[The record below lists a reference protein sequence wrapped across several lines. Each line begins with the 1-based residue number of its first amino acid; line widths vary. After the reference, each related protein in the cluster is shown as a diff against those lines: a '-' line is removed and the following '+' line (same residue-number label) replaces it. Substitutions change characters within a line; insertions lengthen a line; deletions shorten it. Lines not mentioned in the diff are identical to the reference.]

1 MTGQQNK
8 VKFGLKNVHY
18 AVVLEETAESITYDT
33 PKRLPGAVEISIS
46 ANGEIVEK
54 FADDITYWSAEINNG
69 YDGELTI
76 ADIPDDFLTEVL
88 GLELKDGVIYESAD
102 LKAKKFALLFE
113 INGDAKARRAVLYY
127 CTATRPTITAKT
139 KEGTTVEPQDSQL
152 TFQARPRPTD
162 SMIKAQT
169 TVSVNEVV
177 YNNWYNEVYEK
188 TSGV

>member
-102 LKAKKFALLFE
+102 SKGKKFALLFE
-113 INGDAKARRAVLYY
+113 INGDVKARRSALYY
-127 CTATRPTITAKT
+127 CTATRPTVASKT
-139 KEGTTVEPQDSQL
+139 KEGATVEPQDSQL
-152 TFQARPRPTD
+152 SFQARPRPTD
-162 SMIKAQT
+162 GMIKAQT

-177 YNNWYNEVYEK
+177 YNNWYNEVHEK

>member
-18 AVVLEETAESITYDT
+18 AVVIEETAESITYDT

-76 ADIPDDFLTEVL
+76 ADITDDFLTEVL

-113 INGDAKARRAVLYY
+113 INGDVKARRSVLYY
-127 CTATRPTITAKT
+127 CTATRPTIASKT

-152 TFQARPRPTD
+152 TFKARPRPTD

-169 TVSVNEVV
+169 TVSANEVV
-177 YNNWYNEVYEK
+177 YNNWYNEVHEK